1 MFNHEK
7 YTETASTWLERNK
20 WKVVGGVGA
29 FIVFAGVVTAL
40 V

>member
-1 MFNHEK
+1 MFDYEK
-7 YTETASTWLERNK
+7 YADTASTWMNRNK

-29 FIVFAGVVTAL
+29 FIVLASVVTAL

>member
-1 MFNHEK
+1 MFDHEK
-7 YTETASTWLERNK
+7 YADTASTWLERNK

-29 FIVFAGVVTAL
+29 FIVLAGVVTAL

>member
-1 MFNHEK
+1 MFDYKK
-7 YTETASTWLERNK
+7 YTDTTSTWLERNK

-29 FIVFAGVVTAL
+29 FIVLAGVVTAL